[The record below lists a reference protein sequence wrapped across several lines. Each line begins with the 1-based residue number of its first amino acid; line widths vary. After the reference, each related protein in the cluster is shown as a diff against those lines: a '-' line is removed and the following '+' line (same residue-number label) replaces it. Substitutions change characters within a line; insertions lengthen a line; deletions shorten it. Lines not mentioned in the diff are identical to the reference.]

1 MKAFSGICKLKEKN
15 YKTEETLMTKSTMAK
30 LQAFNLLGWIE
41 ENKDKLKPPVNNKVL
56 WEDSEFICMI
66 LGGPNKRRDFHVDP
80 SDEFFYQIKGDCF
93 VEIINKE
100 GEREVITVKEG
111 EVFMLPAMVPH
122 SPHRIAD
129 TYGLVI
135 ERKRAQGELEDFV
148 WFCDKCNHKMHV
160 NRVQLTDIEKQVKG
174 AIEEFNSSEELR
186 KCEKCGHVMPEE
198 VGLWK

>member
-1 MKAFSGICKLKEKN
+1 MSKFN
-15 YKTEETLMTKSTMAK
+15 
-30 LQAFNLLGWIE
+30 AFNLLGWIE
-41 ENKDKLKPPVNNKVL
+41 KYKGELKPPVNNKVL

-66 LGGPNKRRDFHVDP
+66 LGGPNRRRDFHVDP

-93 VEIINKE
+93 VEVINEE
-100 GEREVITVKEG
+100 GKREVVTVKEG

-135 ERKRAQGELEDFV
+135 ERKRDLGELEDFV
-148 WFCDKCNHKMHV
+148 WFCDNCDQEMHR
-160 NRVQLTDIEKQVKG
+160 NRVQLTDIETQVKG
-174 AIEEFNSSEELR
+174 AIEEFNGSEELR
-186 KCEKCGHVMPEE
+186 TCNNCDHVMSEE